1 MLFFFLNLLR
11 DPTTNLIY
19 QVLKTKIQRFQCI
32 TSSYNYNGLRLG
44 MVAYAFNLS
53 TGDADEFLNQLNS
66 VYKVPGQSELQSE
79 ILSQKAPLGA
89 GEMAL

>member
-1 MLFFFLNLLR
+1 
-11 DPTTNLIY
+11 
-19 QVLKTKIQRFQCI
+19 
-32 TSSYNYNGLRLG
+32 